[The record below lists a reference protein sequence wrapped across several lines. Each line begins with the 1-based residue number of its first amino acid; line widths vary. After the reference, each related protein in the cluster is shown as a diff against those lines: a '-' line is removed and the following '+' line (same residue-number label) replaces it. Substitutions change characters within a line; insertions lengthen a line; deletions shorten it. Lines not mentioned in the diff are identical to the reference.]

1 MTLFAALQSATGTF
15 HWSAA
20 AWTSIMRAAAP
31 PLRFVGPCV
40 MTLFAALQS
49 ATGTF
54 HWSAAAW
61 TSIMRAAA
69 PPLRTYSCDSRMP
82 RLPPVEKSPHA
93 RLRLT
98 LSPGVGY
105 SIFTFDQLHSSSSA
119 TSCARPVIVPCP
131 ISERTTRMLTVSSGP
146 IATQTPISGEPS
158 CARAT
163 SGPPNGR
170 RKPSARPPVTAAEE
184 TMKERR
190 FILMASS
197 SGLGRVSRSGVDRF
211 PDLLESAAAAD
222 VGDRGVDVRVRGLG
236 LLLQQRRD
244 RHDHPR
250 LAVAALRHVV
260 REPGLLH
267 FVQLAALREPFD
279 RGDALSLDRAHRQ
292 HARARGLPVDVHGAS
307 AALRHAA
314 AVFRSRESDLLPQ
327 HPQQRGVWLHVHLD
341 GFAVDD
347 EARHF

>member
-1 MTLFAALQSATGTF
+1 MTLFAALHSATGTF

-20 AWTSIMRAAAP
+20 A
-31 PLRFVGPCV
+31 C
-40 MTLFAALQS
+40 
-49 ATGTF
+49 
-54 HWSAAAW
+54 

-119 TSCARPVIVPCP
+119 TSCARPVMVPCP
-131 ISERTTRMLTVSSGP
+131 ISERTTRMFTVSSGP
-146 IATQTPISGEPS
+146 IATQTPTSGEPS

-190 FILMASS
+190 FIFMAFLL
-197 SGLGRVSRSGVDRF
+197 GLGSHVDRLAH
-211 PDLLESAAAAD
+211 LLEGAAAAD

-236 LLLQQRRD
+236 LLLQERRD
-244 RHDHPR
+244 RHDHAR
-250 LAVAALRHVV
+250 LAIAALRHVV
-260 REPGLLH
+260 VEPGLLH
-267 FVQLAALREPFD
+267 LVQLSALGEPFD
-279 RGDALSLDRAHRQ
+279 RGDALAFDRAYRHR
-292 HARARGLPVDVHGAS
+292 ARARRLPIDVHGAC
-307 AALRHAA
+307 AALRYAA
-314 AVFRSRESDLLPQ
+314 AVFRSGESDLLSK
-327 HPQQRGVWLHVHLD
+327 HPQQWGAWLHVHLD

-347 EARHF
+347 EARHFLDLL